1 MKSYCSTNKNYYQSE
16 AECVEVLIENLGRN
30 KYHAGLGPLNIYK
43 CDLCDGFHLTSK
55 GERHPILDDPE
66 IKKRIFR
73 LQQASDWIGR

>member
-30 KYHAGLGPLNIYK
+30 KYPAGLGPVNIYK